1 VGGAAAIMLAGRCPS
16 AGRALAGRWPGAGRA
31 ENEPLG
37 GGMKPLVGMLMPT
50 WL

>member
-16 AGRALAGRWPGAGRA
+16 AGQA